1 MTVVLASVAYWANVE
16 VPFVGDEG
24 QPEVFKFRARYKRL
38 KTSERKQLDADL
50 KSPGIPDDQ
59 FLDRILVDWDM
70 KDKAGALVIY
80 TPAVRAEV
88 VEDWDGL
95 EAALVT
101 AFFVNARKSHEAAAA
116 AKNSEALSATPS
128 VQTAPTATS

>member
-1 MTVVLASVAYWANVE
+1 MTVVLASVAYWAHVE

-24 QPEVFKFRARYKRL
+24 KPEVLKFRARYKRL
-38 KTSERKQLDADL
+38 KTSERKKLDEEL
-50 KSPGIPDDQ
+50 KSPGIPDSE
-59 FLDRILVDWDM
+59 FLDRLLVDWDL
-70 KDKAGALVIY
+70 KDKAGATVIY
-80 TPAVRAEV
+80 TPTVRAEV

-101 AFFVNARKSHEAAAA
+101 AFFVNARKSHEAAVA